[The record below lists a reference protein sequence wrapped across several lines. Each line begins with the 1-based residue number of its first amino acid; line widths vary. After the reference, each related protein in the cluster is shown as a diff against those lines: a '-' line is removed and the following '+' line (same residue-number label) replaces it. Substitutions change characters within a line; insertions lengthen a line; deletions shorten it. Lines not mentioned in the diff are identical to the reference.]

1 MFLDSFKV
9 MSFAVIRVFL
19 LGAIGY
25 FLVKKNIINSDGIST
40 LTRLVIEVTLPI
52 FIFSQ
57 LVRNFNFSLYSDWW
71 VFPLMSVSVTVIG
84 FIVGALFTKFIHH
97 IQYKRQFL
105 SLVTFQNAGYLP
117 LALTVALLP
126 KDKTASMFIY
136 IFLFL
141 LGFNLTMWSIGVSM
155 LVFSKTRGFKWES
168 LFSSPV
174 IATIFSLLFIF
185 FGLNK
190 FLPEMILKPLEMTG
204 DCTLPLAI
212 LIVGGNLAEI
222 QLINIHKKE
231 ILLILLAK
239 LVILPLLGLLLVMR
253 FKLPQLLGL
262 LILIQLAM
270 PPATSLSII
279 IKHYKKEDLLI
290 SQGIFFGHLASLIT
304 VPLFLSLYRT
314 FAI

>member
-9 MSFAVIRVFL
+9 MSLAVIQVFL

-25 FLVKKNIINSDGIST
+25 FLVKKNIIGSQGIST
-40 LTRLVIEVTLPI
+40 LTQLVIKVTLPI
-52 FIFSQ
+52 FIFCQ

-71 VFPLMSVSVTVIG
+71 VFPLISVGITLIG
-84 FIVGALFTKFIHH
+84 FVVGALFTKFIQD
-97 IQYKRQFL
+97 IQYKRQLL

-117 LALTVALLP
+117 LALTAALLP

-141 LGFNLTMWSIGVSM
+141 LGFNLTVWSIGVSM
-155 LVFSKTRGFKWES
+155 LAFSKTRRFEWES
-168 LFSSPV
+168 LFSPPV

-190 FLPEMILKPLEMTG
+190 FLSEIILKPLEMVG

-222 QLINIHKKE
+222 QLIDIHKKE
-231 ILLILLAK
+231 IFLMILAK
-239 LVILPLLGLLLVMR
+239 LVILPILGLLLVMR
-253 FKLPQLLGL
+253 FRLPQLLRL

-279 IKHYKKEDLLI
+279 IRHYKKEDLLI

-304 VPLFLSLYRT
+304 VPLFLSLYHT